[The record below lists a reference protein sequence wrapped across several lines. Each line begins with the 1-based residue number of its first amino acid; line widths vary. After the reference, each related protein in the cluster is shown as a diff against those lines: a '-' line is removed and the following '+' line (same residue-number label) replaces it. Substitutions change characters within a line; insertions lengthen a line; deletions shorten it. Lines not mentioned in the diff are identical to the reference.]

1 MPKALP
7 RVVKLAHRSL
17 RNDAPG
23 DDTAS
28 SAPGD
33 VLQQRCR
40 ALSARLSPLV
50 GQEGFR
56 ALSAR
61 ALARATGEAPWLNG
75 VTVDPAGLLSGLEV
89 ALLAQ
94 EAAERASGCA
104 AILAQFIGLLR
115 AVVGPEITR
124 QLVSSAWPDLLVT
137 DADFGVE
144 EDEV

>member
-1 MPKALP
+1 
-7 RVVKLAHRSL
+7 
-17 RNDAPG
+17 
-23 DDTAS
+23 
-28 SAPGD
+28 
-33 VLQQRCR
+33 
-40 ALSARLSPLV
+40 
-50 GQEGFR
+50 
-56 ALSAR
+56 
-61 ALARATGEAPWLNG
+61 LNG